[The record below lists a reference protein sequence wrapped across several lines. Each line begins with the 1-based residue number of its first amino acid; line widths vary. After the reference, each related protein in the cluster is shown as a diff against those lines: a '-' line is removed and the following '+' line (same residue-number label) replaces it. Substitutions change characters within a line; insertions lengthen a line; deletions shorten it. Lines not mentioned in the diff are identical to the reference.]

1 MGKYILAVD
10 QSTQGTKG
18 LLFDKSGKLIGR
30 ADHGHRQLVNEKG
43 WVEHDPEEIFL
54 NTLEVCREVVEQTG
68 ISKKDICA
76 MGISN
81 QRETSLAWN
90 KETGKPVYNAIVW
103 QCSRAAEICKRHEA
117 EAELVRRKTGLKLSP
132 YFPASKMQWL
142 MENVPGAGKLAEK
155 NQLALGT
162 VDTWLLYHL
171 TKDHTFKTDYS
182 NASRTQLFNL
192 ETLTWDE
199 ELLQLFGIP
208 ASALAQVCMS
218 DSAFGMTDLDGFLE
232 KEIPICGVLGDSH
245 GALFGQNCRQPGQ
258 IKATYGTGSSVMM
271 NIGDKMH
278 LSDKGIVTSI
288 AWGMH
293 DQVKYVLEGNLNY
306 TGAVISW
313 LKDQMGLISHAG
325 ETQEMAEL
333 ANPED
338 GTYFVP
344 AFTGLGAPYWDAEA
358 TAMFTGI
365 TRTTGRREMVKAG
378 LESIAYQ
385 ITDLV
390 ELMRE
395 ETSCREEELRV
406 DGGPT
411 ANRYLMQFQG
421 DMAQTRIS
429 VPELQELSGMGA
441 AYMAG
446 ITAGVYQ
453 EDKIFDHIQRRIYEP
468 TMNVNLREAK
478 YNGWKQA
485 VGQVLAHS
493 GNKTF

>member
-232 KEIPICGVLGDSH
+232 KEIPICGVLGDTEHCLGKTADSRDKS
-245 GALFGQNCRQPGQ
+245 RQP
-258 IKATYGTGSSVMM
+258 MEP
-271 NIGDKMH
+271 
-278 LSDKGIVTSI
+278 
-288 AWGMH
+288 
-293 DQVKYVLEGNLNY
+293 VL
-306 TGAVISW
+306 
-313 LKDQMGLISHAG
+313 
-325 ETQEMAEL
+325 
-333 ANPED
+333 P
-338 GTYFVP
+338 
-344 AFTGLGAPYWDAEA
+344 
-358 TAMFTGI
+358 
-365 TRTTGRREMVKAG
+365 
-378 LESIAYQ
+378 
-385 ITDLV
+385 
-390 ELMRE
+390 
-395 ETSCREEELRV
+395 
-406 DGGPT
+406 
-411 ANRYLMQFQG
+411 
-421 DMAQTRIS
+421 
-429 VPELQELSGMGA
+429 
-441 AYMAG
+441 
-446 ITAGVYQ
+446 
-453 EDKIFDHIQRRIYEP
+453 
-468 TMNVNLREAK
+468 
-478 YNGWKQA
+478 
-485 VGQVLAHS
+485 
-493 GNKTF
+493 

>member
-18 LLFDKSGKLIGR
+18 LLFDENGKLIGR
-30 ADHGHRQLVNEKG
+30 ADHGHRQIINGKG
-43 WVEHDPEEIFL
+43 WVEHNPKEIL
-54 NTLEVCREVVEQTG
+54 HNTFVVCREVVEQAG

-90 KETGKPVYNAIVW
+90 KETGNPVYNAIVW
-103 QCSRAAEICKRHEA
+103 QCSRATEICKRHEA
-117 EAELVRRKTGLKLSP
+117 DAELIRRKTGLMLSP

-142 MENVPGAGKLAEK
+142 MENISETGRLAEK

-162 VDTWLLYHL
+162 MDTWLLYHL
-171 TKDHTFKTDYS
+171 TKDHVFKTDYS
-182 NASRTQLFNL
+182 NASRTQLFHI
-192 ETLTWDE
+192 ETLEWDE
-199 ELLQLFGIP
+199 ELLKLFKIP
-208 ASALAQVCMS
+208 KSAMAQVCMS
-218 DSAFGMTDLDGFLE
+218 DSVFGMTDLDGLLE

-245 GALFGQNCRQPGQ
+245 GALFGQDCRQPGQ

-271 NIGDKMH
+271 NIGDKIH
-278 LSDKGIVTSI
+278 LSNKGIVTSI

-293 DQVKYVLEGNLNY
+293 DRVKYVLEGNLNY

-313 LKDQMGLISHAG
+313 LKDQMGLISQAG
-325 ETQEMAEL
+325 ETQEIAEL

-365 TRTTGRREMVKAG
+365 TRTTGKREMIKAG

-385 ITDLV
+385 ITDLL

-395 ETSCREEELRV
+395 EAGFREEELRV

-411 ANRYLMQFQG
+411 GNRYLMQFQG
-421 DMAQTRIS
+421 DMGQTCIS

-441 AYMAG
+441 AYVAG
-446 ITAGVYQ
+446 ITAGVYREEQ
-453 EDKIFDHIQRRIYEP
+453 IFDHIRRQTYKP
-468 TMNVNLREAK
+468 TMKAELRERK

-485 VGQVLAHS
+485 VGQVLAHNN
-493 GNKTF
+493 NKPF